1 MNPDDPTATEA
12 VLDDS
17 APLPIG
23 HLVIVGNGM
32 AGQRLVEALVQRH
45 GAPRRITLIGAEPCP
60 AYNRIL
66 LSPLL
71 AGEMEREALTL
82 RAADWYAERGVE
94 LILGER
100 VERIDRAA
108 RRLTTAGGRE
118 IAYDRLVLATGST
131 PALPPVDGLELDGV
145 HAFRDLDDAAALT
158 AAAERGGRA
167 VVIGGGLLGLE
178 AAEGLRKRARAGMS
192 VSVLQRASRL
202 MNRQLDATAAG
213 LLEAELAGRG
223 LEIITGADLERLEDD
238 GRGRV
243 CAVRLADGRRLAADC
258 VVLAIGIAPSVELGR
273 QAGLEVERGI
283 VVDDRLTSSDPAIH
297 ALGECCEFEG
307 RTYGLVEPIW
317 RQVEVLAA
325 CLSSRSA
332 DDTTPDDETP
342 RYVEQPCAA
351 KLKVSGI
358 SLYAFGPIESDD
370 DHETLTYHD
379 PEHGDYRRVL
389 LRDGHLEGA
398 VLYGDTAA
406 GPWYFEQSLAGRD
419 LSACRQ
425 ALLFGQADARALLDA
440 THSATPHPATPH
452 AQDRSPQEEAA

>member
-1 MNPDDPTATEA
+1 MPSPATP
-12 VLDDS
+12 VD
-17 APLPIG
+17 

-32 AGQRLVEALVQRH
+32 AGQRLVEALVQRE
-45 GAPRRITLIGAEPCP
+45 GVPRRITLIGAEACP

-82 RAADWYAERGVE
+82 RDADWYAERGVE
-94 LILGER
+94 LVLGER
-100 VERIDRAA
+100 VERIDRPA

-131 PALPPVDGLELDGV
+131 PVLPPVDGLELDGV

-158 AAAERGGRA
+158 RAAERGGRA

-178 AAEGLRKRARAGMS
+178 AAEGLRKRARAGLS

-213 LLEAELAGRG
+213 LLEAELEGRG
-223 LEIITGADLERLEDD
+223 LEIVTGADLEGLEDD

-243 CAVRLADGRRLAADC
+243 CAVRLADGRRLPADC

-273 QAGLEVERGI
+273 RAGLEVHRGI

-325 CLSSRSA
+325 RLA
-332 DDTTPDDETP
+332 GEDVEG
-342 RYVEQPCAA
+342 YVEAPTAT

-358 SLYAFGPIESDD
+358 SLYAFGPIEPGD
-370 DHETLTYHD
+370 DHEVLTYHD
-379 PEHGDYRRVL
+379 PEHGDYRRLL
-389 LRDGHLEGA
+389 LRDGRLEGA

-406 GPWYFEQSLAGRD
+406 GPWYFAEALSGRHLD
-419 LSACRQ
+419 ACRQ
-425 ALLFGQADARALLDA
+425 ALLFGPADARALLDA
-440 THSATPHPATPH
+440 TKAEAPNPATPH

>member
-1 MNPDDPTATEA
+1 MSPDDPTATA
-12 VLDDS
+12 LPDGPMPS
-17 APLPIG
+17 PAAPVD

-32 AGQRLVEALVQRH
+32 AGQRLVEALVQRE
-45 GAPRRITLIGAEPCP
+45 GAPRRITLIGAEACP

-82 RAADWYAERGVE
+82 RDADWYAERGVE
-94 LILGER
+94 LVLGER

-108 RRLTTAGGRE
+108 RRLTTVGGRE

-158 AAAERGGRA
+158 RAAERGGRA

-178 AAEGLRKRARAGMS
+178 AAEGLRKRARAGLS

-213 LLEAELAGRG
+213 LLEAEFEGRG
-223 LEIITGADLERLEDD
+223 LEIVTGADLERLEDD

-243 CAVRLADGRRLAADC
+243 SAVRLADGRRLPADC

-273 QAGLEVERGI
+273 RAGLEVHRGI

-325 CLSSRSA
+325 GLA
-332 DDTTPDDETP
+332 GEDVEG
-342 RYVEQPCAA
+342 YVEAPTAT

-358 SLYAFGPIESDD
+358 SLYAFGPIEPGV
-370 DHETLTYHD
+370 DHEVLTYHD
-379 PEHGDYRRVL
+379 PEHGDYRRLL
-389 LRDGHLEGA
+389 LRDGRLEGA

-406 GPWYFEQSLAGRD
+406 GPWYFAEALAGRHLD
-419 LSACRQ
+419 ACRQ
-425 ALLFGQADARALLDA
+425 ALLFGPADARALLDA
-440 THSATPHPATPH
+440 TKAEAPNPATPH